1 MAKKILR
8 LKKQCR
14 QKNSRVEKNAR
25 KKYYHL
31 LGEVSDDGGEVASP
45 EGEHP
50 LVGQRSLHAVANSSV
65 ASVQS
70 ALL

>member
-1 MAKKILR
+1 MP
-8 LKKQCR
+8 LK
-14 QKNSRVEKNAR
+14 KNSRAKKNAR
-25 KKYYHL
+25 EKKCRHL

-50 LVGQRSLHAVANSSV
+50 LVGQGSLHAVANPSV